1 MRLADFI
8 LRNMEAIVAQWEAF
22 AGDLRCTIGPMDRPV
37 VARDNLARQL
47 TDISRSGPERPLP
60 LLFQERFAQGGR
72 SEVIQQSK

>member
-37 VARDNLARQL
+37 VARAITLLA
-47 TDISRSGPERPLP
+47 S
-60 LLFQERFAQGGR
+60 
-72 SEVIQQSK
+72 